1 MYFQFFIDFFRNALG
16 VRFICMADKANVQR
30 ENGDKAN
37 ALAILAADNLL

>member
-1 MYFQFFIDFFRNALG
+1 MYFRFFIDFFRNILG